1 VLRTFPNLGAPRVE
15 VDQRSRETRLRLE
28 HVEGLLIPL
37 VPSTRFWLKRG
48 LHCLLSLIGL
58 PAEEAVARAAGKAD
72 PGPARGGQ

>member
-48 LHCLLSLIGL
+48 LYCLLSLIGL
-58 PAEEAVARAAGKAD
+58 PAEAAVSTRN
-72 PGPARGGQ
+72 R